1 LSTVWKKYY
10 IPIPDPSKLKIEK
23 GMFYVSAGAENG
35 NGYSF
40 WIDEVKFENLGTIGQ
55 GQASILNSKNVTQ
68 NFFVGVSTTISGLSS
83 SFNLPNGVN
92 QPVVVGP
99 TYFDFVSSDKAVA
112 TVDSNGKVVAVGTGT
127 AVITALFN
135 GVICAGSLTVNC
147 TGTYVNSPVP
157 TLPAS
162 KVISIFSNS
171 YTNVPVNY
179 YNGYWQPWQTTVS
192 NDFTVNGDDV
202 LNYTIFNFVGIEF
215 SSPTVN
221 ATTMTNVHLDVF
233 FPGPIA
239 PNRELRVIIVDFGA
253 DGVFNGGDD
262 TRHSTT
268 FKAPTLVTQKWISIN
283 IPFSSMPNLKSR
295 KNLAQIILEGGDG
308 STLFVDN
315 VYFNN

>member
-1 LSTVWKKYY
+1 
-10 IPIPDPSKLKIEK
+10 
-23 GMFYVSAGAENG
+23 
-35 NGYSF
+35 
-40 WIDEVKFENLGTIGQ
+40 
-55 GQASILNSKNVTQ
+55 
-68 NFFVGVSTTISGLSS
+68 
-83 SFNLPNGVN
+83 
-92 QPVVVGP
+92 
-99 TYFDFVSSDKAVA
+99 
-112 TVDSNGKVVAVGTGT
+112 
-127 AVITALFN
+127 
-135 GVICAGSLTVNC
+135 
-147 TGTYVNSPVP
+147 
-157 TLPAS
+157 
-162 KVISIFSNS
+162 
-171 YTNVPVNY
+171 
-179 YNGYWQPWQTTVS
+179 
-192 NDFTVNGDDV
+192 

-215 SSPTVN
+215 SSPSVN